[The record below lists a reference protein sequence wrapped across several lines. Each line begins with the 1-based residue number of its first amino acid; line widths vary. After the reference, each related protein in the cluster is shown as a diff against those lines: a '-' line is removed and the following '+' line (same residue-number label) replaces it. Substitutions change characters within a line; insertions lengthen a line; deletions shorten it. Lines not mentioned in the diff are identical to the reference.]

1 MLALGFGAGLS
12 PVAPG
17 TAGSLAALPLAF
29 VLKHLSCPW
38 YALVLL
44 AAVGLGIWACD
55 RAGRALGVADH
66 RAIVWDE
73 FCGLWLAL
81 ALVPNRWPWLA
92 AGFLL
97 FRFFDIVKPWPAG
110 EIDRRCK
117 NGAGVMLDDLVAG
130 LWTLIVLAAAGLWL

>member
-29 VLKHLSCPW
+29 LLKHLSWPW
-38 YALVLL
+38 YGAALL
-44 AAVGLGIWACD
+44 AAVGVGIVVCE

-81 ALVPNRWPWLA
+81 ALVPNRWPWLV
-92 AGFLL
+92 AGFVL
-97 FRFFDIVKPWPAG
+97 FRLFDIAKPWPAG
-110 EIDRRCK
+110 SIDRRCK
-117 NGAGVMLDDLVAG
+117 NGAGVVLDDLAAG
-130 LWTLIVLAAAGLWL
+130 LWTLLVLAVIGVWI